1 MFEKENR
8 DTLRMSGQCVLHCPK
23 QTEQTAGKAAC
34 CRQIHLPF
42 RQNIHFRQ
50 NRIPGGGDAY
60 ALMRRF
66 LAPVYES
73 GKFFTEWPHYAAERK
88 VYMRNV
94 FFRKIRAAMVAFLLT
109 GAVVVNGGFCGCV
122 LTYAAANGETGI
134 QAAGNSPA
142 TEGDSR
148 SKAAAIRSSRDN
160 RPEAASQEEDN
171 AKERT
176 TEEISETVS
185 NTQKKNAH
193 EESNAQE
200 KNAGRENVTESN
212 VQEINT
218 DEKSE
223 GAGNGQEINTG
234 KESAEE
240 NISGESAAEEHP
252 GDEDKSEE
260 IPENANMSEE
270 EPEDEDT
277 SEEDPGNENMSEKT
291 PEDENAPEQ
300 FMEGENG
307 SEEDPEKENEAD
319 ETSEEDTEGV
329 WNKDDQE
336 GQESEGALFLDL
348 RLLNEKPKA
357 GETLVYEITV
367 ENTGRLP
374 LSDLDLNYSFGDPG
388 LKGTWETAENTGG
401 DWEGNGSQAADSSSI
416 SLEKLEPGMRKLF
429 YLRLPLL
436 EDREDPVR
444 LKVTAAGED
453 RLLET
458 DIIPL
463 EADFEV
469 TKSADRTQAAAGDR
483 ILFSICIRNTGER
496 TLHSVLTSERLQTEG
511 LRAEF
516 LEQEGAELSPSKTM
530 ALIPEILPG
539 QAVSLRAEVAL
550 PENVEDQTLINE
562 VSVVTAET
570 GERTVVSG
578 AEVRIYGIS
587 PSPEPSETAGY
598 LPEQTAV
605 TRAYA
610 PESAPKTGDG
620 SRPVFWFSVSTS
632 GAAAGIYLLTEKRR
646 RRKRR

>member
-1 MFEKENR
+1 MRSALSKA
-8 DTLRMSGQCVLHCPK
+8 DG
-23 QTEQTAGKAAC
+23 TAGWESSLLPSDS
-34 CRQIHLPF
+34 LPF

-50 NRIPGGGDAY
+50 NMIPGGGDAY

-66 LAPVYES
+66 FLRPFMRAGS
-73 GKFFTEWPHYAAERK
+73 FFTEWPYYAAERK
-88 VYMRNV
+88 VYMRNI
-94 FFRKIRAAMVAFLLT
+94 FFRKTRAVMAAFLLA
-109 GAVVVNGGFCGCV
+109 GAVAVNGGFCGCAFA
-122 LTYAAANGETGI
+122 YAAANGETGI

-148 SKAAAIRSSRDN
+148 SKAAALRDSRDN
-160 RPEAASQEEDN
+160 RPEAASLTEDN
-171 AKERT
+171 AEEKN

-185 NTQKKNAH
+185 NTQKNTH
-193 EESNAQE
+193 EESN
-200 KNAGRENVTESN
+200 G
-212 VQEINT
+212 QEINT

-240 NISGESAAEEHP
+240 NISGESEAEEHP

-260 IPENANMSEE
+260 IPENANVSEE
-270 EPEDEDT
+270 EPGDADT
-277 SEEDPGNENMSEKT
+277 SEEDPGNENMSGET

-300 FMEGENG
+300 SMEDENG

-319 ETSEEDTEGV
+319 GTSEEDTEGV

-336 GQESEGALFLDL
+336 GQESEGALLLDL

-357 GETLVYEITV
+357 GETLMYEITV

-374 LSDLDLNYSFGDPG
+374 LSDFDLNYSFGDSG
-388 LKGTWETAENTGG
+388 LKGTWETAEDTDG
-401 DWEGNGSQAADSSSI
+401 DREGNGSQAADSGSI

-469 TKSADRTQAAAGDR
+469 TKTADRTQAVAGDR

-516 LEQEGAELSPSKTM
+516 LEQEGAELNPSKTM

-578 AEVRIYGIS
+578 AEVQIYGIS

-620 SRPVFWFSVSTS
+620 SRPVFWFSLAAS

>member
-1 MFEKENR
+1 
-8 DTLRMSGQCVLHCPK
+8 MSGQCVLHCPK

-34 CRQIHLPF
+34 CRHIHLPF

-66 LAPVYES
+66 FAPVYES

-142 TEGDSR
+142 TEGASR

-171 AKERT
+171 AEERT

-234 KESAEE
+234 KESTEE

-277 SEEDPGNENMSEKT
+277 SEEDPGNENMSEET

-388 LKGTWETAENTGG
+388 LKGTWETAENIGG

-620 SRPVFWFSVSTS
+620 SRPVFWFSVSAS

>member
-1 MFEKENR
+1 MRSALSKADGTAGWESSLLPSDSFAVSAEY
-8 DTLRMSGQCVLHCPK
+8 PF
-23 QTEQTAGKAAC
+23 QTEHDTGRGRCLCADEAVFLRPFMRAG
-34 CRQIHLPF
+34 
-42 RQNIHFRQ
+42 
-50 NRIPGGGDAY
+50 
-60 ALMRRF
+60 
-66 LAPVYES
+66 S
-73 GKFFTEWPHYAAERK
+73 FFTEWPYYAAERK
-88 VYMRNV
+88 VYMRNI
-94 FFRKIRAAMVAFLLT
+94 FFRKTRAVMAAFLLA
-109 GAVVVNGGFCGCV
+109 GAVAVNGGFCGCAFA
-122 LTYAAANGETGI
+122 YAAANGETGI

-142 TEGDSR
+142 TEGDRR
-148 SKAAAIRSSRDN
+148 SKATALRSSQDN
-160 RPEAASQEEDN
+160 WPEAASLTEDN
-171 AKERT
+171 AEEKN

-185 NTQKKNAH
+185 NTQKNTH
-193 EESNAQE
+193 EESN
-200 KNAGRENVTESN
+200 G
-212 VQEINT
+212 QEINT

-240 NISGESAAEEHP
+240 NISGESEAEEHP

-260 IPENANMSEE
+260 IPENANVSEE
-270 EPEDEDT
+270 EPGDADT
-277 SEEDPGNENMSEKT
+277 SEEDPGNENMSGET

-300 FMEGENG
+300 SMEDENG

-319 ETSEEDTEGV
+319 GTSEEDTEGV

-336 GQESEGALFLDL
+336 GQESEGALLLDL

-357 GETLVYEITV
+357 GETLMYEITV

-374 LSDLDLNYSFGDPG
+374 LSDFDLNYSFGDSG
-388 LKGTWETAENTGG
+388 LKGTWETAEDTDG
-401 DWEGNGSQAADSSSI
+401 DREGNGSQAADSGSI

-469 TKSADRTQAAAGDR
+469 TKTADRTQAVAGDR

-516 LEQEGAELSPSKTM
+516 LEQEGAELNPSKTM

-578 AEVRIYGIS
+578 AEVQIYGIS

-620 SRPVFWFSVSTS
+620 SRPVFWFSLAAS

>member
-1 MFEKENR
+1 M
-8 DTLRMSGQCVLHCPK
+8 
-23 QTEQTAGKAAC
+23 A
-34 CRQIHLPF
+34 
-42 RQNIHFRQ
+42 
-50 NRIPGGGDAY
+50 
-60 ALMRRF
+60 
-66 LAPVYES
+66 
-73 GKFFTEWPHYAAERK
+73 
-88 VYMRNV
+88 
-94 FFRKIRAAMVAFLLT
+94 AFLLA
-109 GAVVVNGGFCGCV
+109 GAVAVNGGFCGCAFA
-122 LTYAAANGETGI
+122 YAAANGETGI

-148 SKAAAIRSSRDN
+148 SKAAALRDSRDN
-160 RPEAASQEEDN
+160 RPEAASLTEDN
-171 AKERT
+171 AEEKN

-185 NTQKKNAH
+185 NTQKNTH
-193 EESNAQE
+193 EESN
-200 KNAGRENVTESN
+200 G
-212 VQEINT
+212 QEINT

-240 NISGESAAEEHP
+240 NISGESEAEEHP

-260 IPENANMSEE
+260 IPENANVSEE
-270 EPEDEDT
+270 EPGDADT
-277 SEEDPGNENMSEKT
+277 SEEDPGNENMSGET

-300 FMEGENG
+300 SMEDENG

-319 ETSEEDTEGV
+319 GTSEEDTEGV

-336 GQESEGALFLDL
+336 GQESEGALLLDL

-357 GETLVYEITV
+357 GETLMYEITV

-374 LSDLDLNYSFGDPG
+374 LSDFDLNYSFGEED
-388 LKGTWETAENTGG
+388 TDG
-401 DWEGNGSQAADSSSI
+401 DREGNGSQAADSGSI

-469 TKSADRTQAAAGDR
+469 TKTADRTQAVAGDR

-516 LEQEGAELSPSKTM
+516 LEQEGAELNPSKTM

-578 AEVRIYGIS
+578 AEVQIYGIS

-620 SRPVFWFSVSTS
+620 SRPVFWFSLAAS

>member
-1 MFEKENR
+1 
-8 DTLRMSGQCVLHCPK
+8 
-23 QTEQTAGKAAC
+23 
-34 CRQIHLPF
+34 
-42 RQNIHFRQ
+42 
-50 NRIPGGGDAY
+50 
-60 ALMRRF
+60 
-66 LAPVYES
+66 
-73 GKFFTEWPHYAAERK
+73 
-88 VYMRNV
+88 
-94 FFRKIRAAMVAFLLT
+94 MVAFLLT

-171 AKERT
+171 AEERT

-277 SEEDPGNENMSEKT
+277 SEEDPGNENMSEET

-401 DWEGNGSQAADSSSI
+401 DWEGNGSQAADGSSI

-610 PESAPKTGDG
+610 PESAPETGDG
-620 SRPVFWFSVSTS
+620 SRPFFWFPLAAS

>member
-1 MFEKENR
+1 MRSALSKADGTAGWESSLLPSDSLAVSAEYPF
-8 DTLRMSGQCVLHCPK
+8 
-23 QTEQTAGKAAC
+23 QTEHDTGRGRCLCADEAVFLRPFMRAG
-34 CRQIHLPF
+34 
-42 RQNIHFRQ
+42 
-50 NRIPGGGDAY
+50 
-60 ALMRRF
+60 
-66 LAPVYES
+66 S
-73 GKFFTEWPHYAAERK
+73 FFTEWPYYAAERK
-88 VYMRNV
+88 VYMRNI
-94 FFRKIRAAMVAFLLT
+94 FFKKTRAVMAAFLLA
-109 GAVVVNGGFCGCV
+109 GVVAVNGGFCGCAFA
-122 LTYAAANGETGI
+122 YAAANGETGI

-148 SKAAAIRSSRDN
+148 SKAAALRDSRDN
-160 RPEAASQEEDN
+160 RPEAASLTEDN
-171 AKERT
+171 AEEKN

-193 EESNAQE
+193 EESNA
-200 KNAGRENVTESN
+200 
-212 VQEINT
+212 QEINT

-277 SEEDPGNENMSEKT
+277 SEEDPGNENMSEET
-291 PEDENAPEQ
+291 P
-300 FMEGENG
+300 EGENG

-620 SRPVFWFSVSTS
+620 SRPVFWFSVSAS

>member
-1 MFEKENR
+1 MRSALSKADGTAGWESSLLPSDSLAVSAEYPF
-8 DTLRMSGQCVLHCPK
+8 
-23 QTEQTAGKAAC
+23 QTEHDTGRGRCLCADEAVFLRPFMRAG
-34 CRQIHLPF
+34 
-42 RQNIHFRQ
+42 
-50 NRIPGGGDAY
+50 
-60 ALMRRF
+60 
-66 LAPVYES
+66 S
-73 GKFFTEWPHYAAERK
+73 FFTEWPYYAAERK
-88 VYMRNV
+88 VYMRNI
-94 FFRKIRAAMVAFLLT
+94 FFRKTRAAMAAFLLA
-109 GAVVVNGGFCGCV
+109 GAVAVNGGFCGCAFA
-122 LTYAAANGETGI
+122 YAAANGETGI

-142 TEGDSR
+142 TEGDRR
-148 SKAAAIRSSRDN
+148 SKATALRSSQDN
-160 RPEAASQEEDN
+160 WPEAASLTEDN
-171 AKERT
+171 AEEKN

-185 NTQKKNAH
+185 NTQKNTH
-193 EESNAQE
+193 EES
-200 KNAGRENVTESN
+200 
-212 VQEINT
+212 
-218 DEKSE
+218 
-223 GAGNGQEINTG
+223 NGQEINTG

-240 NISGESAAEEHP
+240 HISGESEAEEHP

-260 IPENANMSEE
+260 IPENANVSEE
-270 EPEDEDT
+270 EPGDADT
-277 SEEDPGNENMSEKT
+277 SEEDPGNENMSGET

-300 FMEGENG
+300 SMEDENG

-319 ETSEEDTEGV
+319 GTSEEDTEGV

-336 GQESEGALFLDL
+336 GQESEGALLLDL

-401 DWEGNGSQAADSSSI
+401 DWEGNGSQAADGSSI

-516 LEQEGAELSPSKTM
+516 LEQEGAELNPSKTM

-620 SRPVFWFSVSTS
+620 SRPVFWFSVSAS

>member
-1 MFEKENR
+1 MRSALSKADGTAGWESSLLPSDSLAVSAEYPF
-8 DTLRMSGQCVLHCPK
+8 
-23 QTEQTAGKAAC
+23 QTEHDTGRGRCLCADEAVFLRPFMRAG
-34 CRQIHLPF
+34 
-42 RQNIHFRQ
+42 
-50 NRIPGGGDAY
+50 
-60 ALMRRF
+60 
-66 LAPVYES
+66 S
-73 GKFFTEWPHYAAERK
+73 FFTEWPYYAAERK
-88 VYMRNV
+88 VYMRNI
-94 FFRKIRAAMVAFLLT
+94 FFKKTRAVMAAFLLA
-109 GAVVVNGGFCGCV
+109 GAVAVNGGFCGCAFA
-122 LTYAAANGETGI
+122 YAAANGETGI

-148 SKAAAIRSSRDN
+148 SKAAALRDSRDN
-160 RPEAASQEEDN
+160 RPEAASLTEDN
-171 AKERT
+171 AEEKN

-185 NTQKKNAH
+185 NTQKNTH
-193 EESNAQE
+193 EES
-200 KNAGRENVTESN
+200 
-212 VQEINT
+212 
-218 DEKSE
+218 
-223 GAGNGQEINTG
+223 NGQEINTG

-240 NISGESAAEEHP
+240 NISGESEAEEHP

-260 IPENANMSEE
+260 IPENANVSEE
-270 EPEDEDT
+270 EPGDADT
-277 SEEDPGNENMSEKT
+277 SEEDPGNENMSGET

-300 FMEGENG
+300 SMEDENG

-319 ETSEEDTEGV
+319 GTSEEDTEGV

-336 GQESEGALFLDL
+336 GQESEGALLLDL

-401 DWEGNGSQAADSSSI
+401 DWEGNGSQAADGSSI

-620 SRPVFWFSVSTS
+620 SRPVFWFSVSAS

>member
-1 MFEKENR
+1 M
-8 DTLRMSGQCVLHCPK
+8 
-23 QTEQTAGKAAC
+23 
-34 CRQIHLPF
+34 
-42 RQNIHFRQ
+42 
-50 NRIPGGGDAY
+50 IPGGGDAY

-66 LAPVYES
+66 FLRPFMRAGS
-73 GKFFTEWPHYAAERK
+73 FFTEWPYYAAERK
-88 VYMRNV
+88 VYMRNI
-94 FFRKIRAAMVAFLLT
+94 FFRKTRAAMAAFLLA
-109 GAVVVNGGFCGCV
+109 GAVAVNGGFCGCAFA
-122 LTYAAANGETGI
+122 YAAANGETGI

-142 TEGDSR
+142 TEGDRR
-148 SKAAAIRSSRDN
+148 SKATALRDSRDN
-160 RPEAASQEEDN
+160 WPEAASLTEDN
-171 AKERT
+171 AEEKN

-185 NTQKKNAH
+185 NTQKNTH
-193 EESNAQE
+193 EESN
-200 KNAGRENVTESN
+200 G
-212 VQEINT
+212 QEINT

-240 NISGESAAEEHP
+240 NISGESEAEEYP

-260 IPENANMSEE
+260 IPENANVSEE
-270 EPEDEDT
+270 EPGDADT
-277 SEEDPGNENMSEKT
+277 SEEDPGNENMSGET

-300 FMEGENG
+300 SMEDENG

-319 ETSEEDTEGV
+319 GTSEEDTEGV

-336 GQESEGALFLDL
+336 GQESEGALLLDL

-357 GETLVYEITV
+357 GETLMYEITV

-374 LSDLDLNYSFGDPG
+374 LSDFDLNYSFGDPG
-388 LKGTWETAENTGG
+388 LKGTWETAEDTDG
-401 DWEGNGSQAADSSSI
+401 DREGNGSQAADSGSI

-469 TKSADRTQAAAGDR
+469 TKTADRTQAVAGDR

-516 LEQEGAELSPSKTM
+516 LEQEGAELNPSKTM

-578 AEVRIYGIS
+578 AEVQIYGIS

-620 SRPVFWFSVSTS
+620 SRPVFWFSLAAS

>member
-1 MFEKENR
+1 MRSALSKADGTAGWESSLLPSDSLAVSAEYPF
-8 DTLRMSGQCVLHCPK
+8 
-23 QTEQTAGKAAC
+23 QTEHDTGRGRCLCADEAVFLRPFMRAG
-34 CRQIHLPF
+34 
-42 RQNIHFRQ
+42 
-50 NRIPGGGDAY
+50 
-60 ALMRRF
+60 
-66 LAPVYES
+66 S
-73 GKFFTEWPHYAAERK
+73 FFTEWPYYAAERK
-88 VYMRNV
+88 VYMRNI
-94 FFRKIRAAMVAFLLT
+94 FFKKTRAVMAAFLLA
-109 GAVVVNGGFCGCV
+109 GAVAVNGGFCGCAFA
-122 LTYAAANGETGI
+122 YAAANGETGI

-142 TEGDSR
+142 TEGDR
-148 SKAAAIRSSRDN
+148 RYKATALRSSQDN
-160 RPEAASQEEDN
+160 WPEAASLTEDN
-171 AKERT
+171 VEEKT

-185 NTQKKNAH
+185 NTQKNTH
-193 EESNAQE
+193 EESN
-200 KNAGRENVTESN
+200 G
-212 VQEINT
+212 QEINT

-260 IPENANMSEE
+260 IPENANVSEE
-270 EPEDEDT
+270 EPGDADT
-277 SEEDPGNENMSEKT
+277 SEEDPGNENMSGET

-300 FMEGENG
+300 SMEDENG

-319 ETSEEDTEGV
+319 GTSEEDTEGV

-401 DWEGNGSQAADSSSI
+401 DWEGNGSQAADGSSI

-469 TKSADRTQAAAGDR
+469 TKTADRTQAVAGDR

-516 LEQEGAELSPSKTM
+516 LEQEGAELNPSKTM

-578 AEVRIYGIS
+578 AEVQIYGIS

-620 SRPVFWFSVSTS
+620 SRPVFWFSLAAS

>member
-1 MFEKENR
+1 
-8 DTLRMSGQCVLHCPK
+8 MSGQCVLHCPK

-122 LTYAAANGETGI
+122 LMYAAANGETGI

-171 AKERT
+171 AEERT

-193 EESNAQE
+193 EESNA
-200 KNAGRENVTESN
+200 
-212 VQEINT
+212 QEINT

-277 SEEDPGNENMSEKT
+277 SEEDPGNENMSEET

-374 LSDLDLNYSFGDPG
+374 LSDPDLNYSFGDPG
-388 LKGTWETAENTGG
+388 LKGTLEKAEDTDG
-401 DWEGNGSQAADSSSI
+401 DREGNGSQAADRGSI
-416 SLEKLEPGMRKLF
+416 SLEKLEPGIKKLF
-429 YLRLPLL
+429 YLRLSLP

-444 LKVTAAGED
+444 LRVSAAGED
-453 RLLET
+453 RVLET

-463 EADFEV
+463 KADFEV
-469 TKSADRTQAAAGDR
+469 TKTADRTRAVAGDR

-496 TLHSVLTSERLQTEG
+496 TLHSVLTSERLQSEG
-511 LRAEF
+511 LHVKF
-516 LEQEGAELSPSKTM
+516 LEQEGTELNASKTM
-530 ALIPEILPG
+530 ALIQEILPG
-539 QAVSLRAEVAL
+539 QAASLRAEVAL
-550 PENVEDQTLINE
+550 PENVEDQTLVNE

-578 AEVRIYGIS
+578 AEVQICGIS
-587 PSPEPSETAGY
+587 SSPEPSETAGY

-610 PESAPKTGDG
+610 PESAPETGDG
-620 SRPVFWFSVSTS
+620 SRPFFWFSLAAS

>member
-1 MFEKENR
+1 MRSALSKADGTAGWESSLLPSDSLAVSAEYPF
-8 DTLRMSGQCVLHCPK
+8 
-23 QTEQTAGKAAC
+23 QTEHDTGRGRCLCADEAVFLRPFMRAG
-34 CRQIHLPF
+34 
-42 RQNIHFRQ
+42 
-50 NRIPGGGDAY
+50 
-60 ALMRRF
+60 
-66 LAPVYES
+66 S
-73 GKFFTEWPHYAAERK
+73 FFTEWPYYAAERK
-88 VYMRNV
+88 VYMRNI
-94 FFRKIRAAMVAFLLT
+94 FFKKTRAVMAAFLLA
-109 GAVVVNGGFCGCV
+109 GAVAVNGGFCGCAFA
-122 LTYAAANGETGI
+122 YAAANGETGI

-148 SKAAAIRSSRDN
+148 SKAAALRDSRDN
-160 RPEAASQEEDN
+160 RPEAASLTEDN
-171 AKERT
+171 AEEKN

-185 NTQKKNAH
+185 NTQKNTH
-193 EESNAQE
+193 EES
-200 KNAGRENVTESN
+200 
-212 VQEINT
+212 
-218 DEKSE
+218 
-223 GAGNGQEINTG
+223 NGQEINTG

-240 NISGESAAEEHP
+240 NISGESEAEEHP

-260 IPENANMSEE
+260 IPENANVSEE
-270 EPEDEDT
+270 EPGDADT
-277 SEEDPGNENMSEKT
+277 SEEDPGNENMSGET

-300 FMEGENG
+300 SMEDENG

-319 ETSEEDTEGV
+319 GTSEEDTEGV

-336 GQESEGALFLDL
+336 GQESEGALLLDL

-357 GETLVYEITV
+357 GETLMYEITV

-374 LSDLDLNYSFGDPG
+374 LSDFDLNYSFGDSG
-388 LKGTWETAENTGG
+388 LKGTWETAEDTDG
-401 DWEGNGSQAADSSSI
+401 DREGNGSQAADSGSI

-469 TKSADRTQAAAGDR
+469 TKTADRTQAVAGDR

-516 LEQEGAELSPSKTM
+516 LEQEGAELNPSKTM

-570 GERTVVSG
+570 GERTVVSS
-578 AEVRIYGIS
+578 AEVQIYGIS

-620 SRPVFWFSVSTS
+620 SRPVFWFSLAAS

>member
-1 MFEKENR
+1 MRSALSKADGTAGWESSLLPSDSLAVSAEYPF
-8 DTLRMSGQCVLHCPK
+8 
-23 QTEQTAGKAAC
+23 QTEHDTGRGRCLCADEAVFLRPFMRAG
-34 CRQIHLPF
+34 
-42 RQNIHFRQ
+42 
-50 NRIPGGGDAY
+50 
-60 ALMRRF
+60 
-66 LAPVYES
+66 S
-73 GKFFTEWPHYAAERK
+73 FFTEWPYYAAERK
-88 VYMRNV
+88 VYMRNI
-94 FFRKIRAAMVAFLLT
+94 FFKKTRAVMAAFLLA
-109 GAVVVNGGFCGCV
+109 GAVAVNGGFCGCAFA
-122 LTYAAANGETGI
+122 YAAANGETGI

-148 SKAAAIRSSRDN
+148 SKAAALRDSRDN
-160 RPEAASQEEDN
+160 RPEAASLTEDN
-171 AKERT
+171 AEEKN

-185 NTQKKNAH
+185 NTQKNTH
-193 EESNAQE
+193 EESN
-200 KNAGRENVTESN
+200 G
-212 VQEINT
+212 QEINT

-240 NISGESAAEEHP
+240 NISGESEAEEHP

-277 SEEDPGNENMSEKT
+277 SEEDPGNENMSEET

-401 DWEGNGSQAADSSSI
+401 DWEGNGSQAADGSSI

-469 TKSADRTQAAAGDR
+469 TKTADRTQAVAGDR

-516 LEQEGAELSPSKTM
+516 LEQEGAELNPSKTM

-578 AEVRIYGIS
+578 AEVQIYGIS

-620 SRPVFWFSVSTS
+620 SRPVFWFSLAAS

>member
-1 MFEKENR
+1 MRSALSKADGTAGWESSLLPSDSLAVSAEYPF
-8 DTLRMSGQCVLHCPK
+8 
-23 QTEQTAGKAAC
+23 QTEHDTGRGRCLCADEAVFLRPFMRAG
-34 CRQIHLPF
+34 
-42 RQNIHFRQ
+42 
-50 NRIPGGGDAY
+50 
-60 ALMRRF
+60 
-66 LAPVYES
+66 S
-73 GKFFTEWPHYAAERK
+73 FFTEWPYYAAERK
-88 VYMRNV
+88 VYMRNI
-94 FFRKIRAAMVAFLLT
+94 FFKKTRAVMAAFLLA
-109 GAVVVNGGFCGCV
+109 GAVAVNGGFCGCAFA
-122 LTYAAANGETGI
+122 YAAANGETGI

-148 SKAAAIRSSRDN
+148 SKAAALRDSRDN
-160 RPEAASQEEDN
+160 RPEAASLTEDN
-171 AKERT
+171 AEEKN

-185 NTQKKNAH
+185 NTQKNTH
-193 EESNAQE
+193 EES
-200 KNAGRENVTESN
+200 
-212 VQEINT
+212 
-218 DEKSE
+218 
-223 GAGNGQEINTG
+223 NGQEINTG

-240 NISGESAAEEHP
+240 NISGESEAEEYP

-260 IPENANMSEE
+260 IPQNANVSEE
-270 EPEDEDT
+270 EPGDADT
-277 SEEDPGNENMSEKT
+277 SEEDPGNENMSGET

-300 FMEGENG
+300 SMEDENG

-319 ETSEEDTEGV
+319 GTSEEDTEGV

-401 DWEGNGSQAADSSSI
+401 DWEGNGSQAADGSSI

-469 TKSADRTQAAAGDR
+469 TKTADRTQAVAGDR

-516 LEQEGAELSPSKTM
+516 LEQEGAELNPSKTM

-578 AEVRIYGIS
+578 AEVQIYGIS

-620 SRPVFWFSVSTS
+620 SRPVFWFSLAAS

>member
-1 MFEKENR
+1 
-8 DTLRMSGQCVLHCPK
+8 MSGQCVLHCPK

-401 DWEGNGSQAADSSSI
+401 DWEGNGSQAADGSSI

>member
-1 MFEKENR
+1 MR
-8 DTLRMSGQCVLHCPK
+8 
-23 QTEQTAGKAAC
+23 AGS
-34 CRQIHLPF
+34 I
-42 RQNIHFRQ
+42 
-50 NRIPGGGDAY
+50 
-60 ALMRRF
+60 
-66 LAPVYES
+66 
-73 GKFFTEWPHYAAERK
+73 FTEWPHYAAERK

-171 AKERT
+171 AEERT

-277 SEEDPGNENMSEKT
+277 SEEDPGNENMSEET

-401 DWEGNGSQAADSSSI
+401 DWEGNGSQAADGSSI

-620 SRPVFWFSVSTS
+620 SRPVFWFSLAAS

>member
-1 MFEKENR
+1 MCQRKNR
-8 DTLRMSGQCVLHCPK
+8 GM
-23 QTEQTAGKAAC
+23 QT
-34 CRQIHLPF
+34 RQ
-42 RQNIHFRQ
+42 
-50 NRIPGGGDAY
+50 
-60 ALMRRF
+60 
-66 LAPVYES
+66 
-73 GKFFTEWPHYAAERK
+73 
-88 VYMRNV
+88 
-94 FFRKIRAAMVAFLLT
+94 RKIRGMKT
-109 GAVVVNGGFCGCV
+109 CQ
-122 LTYAAANGETGI
+122 GE
-134 QAAGNSPA
+134 
-142 TEGDSR
+142 
-148 SKAAAIRSSRDN
+148 
-160 RPEAASQEEDN
+160 
-171 AKERT
+171 
-176 TEEISETVS
+176 
-185 NTQKKNAH
+185 
-193 EESNAQE
+193 
-200 KNAGRENVTESN
+200 
-212 VQEINT
+212 
-218 DEKSE
+218 
-223 GAGNGQEINTG
+223 
-234 KESAEE
+234 
-240 NISGESAAEEHP
+240 
-252 GDEDKSEE
+252 
-260 IPENANMSEE
+260 
-270 EPEDEDT
+270 
-277 SEEDPGNENMSEKT
+277 T

-300 FMEGENG
+300 SMEDENG

-319 ETSEEDTEGV
+319 GTSEEDTEGV

-336 GQESEGALFLDL
+336 GQESEGALLLDL

-357 GETLVYEITV
+357 GETLMYEITV

-374 LSDLDLNYSFGDPG
+374 LSDFDLNYSFGDSG
-388 LKGTWETAENTGG
+388 LKGTWETAEDTDG
-401 DWEGNGSQAADSSSI
+401 DREGNGSQAADSGSI

-469 TKSADRTQAAAGDR
+469 TKTADRTQAVAGDR

-516 LEQEGAELSPSKTM
+516 LEQEGAELNPSKTM

-578 AEVRIYGIS
+578 AEVQIYGIS

-610 PESAPKTGDG
+610 PGI
-620 SRPVFWFSVSTS
+620 
-632 GAAAGIYLLTEKRR
+632 GAENRR
-646 RRKRR
+646 RIPAGFLVFPGGVRSSRRDLFTDRKTPPEKKKIRAVSLYNISRV

>member
-1 MFEKENR
+1 MRSALSKADGTAGWESSLLPSDSLAVSAEYPF
-8 DTLRMSGQCVLHCPK
+8 
-23 QTEQTAGKAAC
+23 QTEHDTGRGRCLCADEAVFLRPFMRAG
-34 CRQIHLPF
+34 
-42 RQNIHFRQ
+42 
-50 NRIPGGGDAY
+50 
-60 ALMRRF
+60 
-66 LAPVYES
+66 S
-73 GKFFTEWPHYAAERK
+73 FFTEWPYYAAERK
-88 VYMRNV
+88 VYMRNI
-94 FFRKIRAAMVAFLLT
+94 FFKKTRAVMAAFLLA
-109 GAVVVNGGFCGCV
+109 GAVAVNGGFCGCAFA
-122 LTYAAANGETGI
+122 YAAANGETGI

-148 SKAAAIRSSRDN
+148 SKAAALRDSRDN
-160 RPEAASQEEDN
+160 RPEAASLTEDN
-171 AKERT
+171 AEEKN

-185 NTQKKNAH
+185 NTQKNTH
-193 EESNAQE
+193 EES
-200 KNAGRENVTESN
+200 
-212 VQEINT
+212 
-218 DEKSE
+218 
-223 GAGNGQEINTG
+223 NGQEINTG

-240 NISGESAAEEHP
+240 NISGESEAEEYP

-260 IPENANMSEE
+260 IPQNANVSEE
-270 EPEDEDT
+270 EPGDADT
-277 SEEDPGNENMSEKT
+277 SEEDPGNENMSGET

-300 FMEGENG
+300 SMEDENG

-319 ETSEEDTEGV
+319 GTSEEDTEGV

-374 LSDLDLNYSFGDPG
+374 LSDFDLNYSFGDSG
-388 LKGTWETAENTGG
+388 LKGTWETAEDT
-401 DWEGNGSQAADSSSI
+401 DEDREGNGSQAADSGSI

-469 TKSADRTQAAAGDR
+469 TKTADRTQAVAGDR

-516 LEQEGAELSPSKTM
+516 LEQEGAELNPSKTM

-578 AEVRIYGIS
+578 AEVQIYGIS

-620 SRPVFWFSVSTS
+620 SRPVFWFSLAAS

>member
-1 MFEKENR
+1 
-8 DTLRMSGQCVLHCPK
+8 
-23 QTEQTAGKAAC
+23 
-34 CRQIHLPF
+34 
-42 RQNIHFRQ
+42 
-50 NRIPGGGDAY
+50 
-60 ALMRRF
+60 
-66 LAPVYES
+66 
-73 GKFFTEWPHYAAERK
+73 
-88 VYMRNV
+88 
-94 FFRKIRAAMVAFLLT
+94 MVAFLLT

-171 AKERT
+171 AEERT

-277 SEEDPGNENMSEKT
+277 SEEDPGNENMSEET
-291 PEDENAPEQ
+291 P
-300 FMEGENG
+300 EGENG

-620 SRPVFWFSVSTS
+620 SRPVFWFSVSAS

>member
-1 MFEKENR
+1 
-8 DTLRMSGQCVLHCPK
+8 
-23 QTEQTAGKAAC
+23 
-34 CRQIHLPF
+34 
-42 RQNIHFRQ
+42 
-50 NRIPGGGDAY
+50 
-60 ALMRRF
+60 
-66 LAPVYES
+66 
-73 GKFFTEWPHYAAERK
+73 
-88 VYMRNV
+88 
-94 FFRKIRAAMVAFLLT
+94 
-109 GAVVVNGGFCGCV
+109 
-122 LTYAAANGETGI
+122 
-134 QAAGNSPA
+134 
-142 TEGDSR
+142 
-148 SKAAAIRSSRDN
+148 
-160 RPEAASQEEDN
+160 
-171 AKERT
+171 
-176 TEEISETVS
+176 
-185 NTQKKNAH
+185 
-193 EESNAQE
+193 
-200 KNAGRENVTESN
+200 
-212 VQEINT
+212 
-218 DEKSE
+218 
-223 GAGNGQEINTG
+223 
-234 KESAEE
+234 
-240 NISGESAAEEHP
+240 
-252 GDEDKSEE
+252 
-260 IPENANMSEE
+260 MSEE
-270 EPEDEDT
+270 
-277 SEEDPGNENMSEKT
+277 T
-291 PEDENAPEQ
+291 PEDENTPEQ
-300 FMEGENG
+300 PAEGGNG
-307 SEEDPEKENEAD
+307 PEEDAGKENEAD
-319 ETSEEDTEGV
+319 GTSEEDTEGV
-329 WNKDDQE
+329 TEGVWNKDGQE
-336 GQESEGALFLDL
+336 GQESEGALLLDL

-357 GETLVYEITV
+357 GETLMYEITV

-374 LSDLDLNYSFGDPG
+374 LSDFDLNYSFGDSG
-388 LKGTWETAENTGG
+388 LKGTWETAEDTDG
-401 DWEGNGSQAADSSSI
+401 DWEGNGSQAADSGSI

-469 TKSADRTQAAAGDR
+469 TKTADRTQAVAGDR

-516 LEQEGAELSPSKTM
+516 LEQEGAELNPSKTM

-578 AEVRIYGIS
+578 AEVQIYGIS

-620 SRPVFWFSVSTS
+620 SRPVFWFSVSAS

>member
-1 MFEKENR
+1 
-8 DTLRMSGQCVLHCPK
+8 
-23 QTEQTAGKAAC
+23 
-34 CRQIHLPF
+34 
-42 RQNIHFRQ
+42 
-50 NRIPGGGDAY
+50 
-60 ALMRRF
+60 
-66 LAPVYES
+66 
-73 GKFFTEWPHYAAERK
+73 
-88 VYMRNV
+88 
-94 FFRKIRAAMVAFLLT
+94 MVAFLLT

-171 AKERT
+171 AEERT

-277 SEEDPGNENMSEKT
+277 SEEDPGNENMSEET
-291 PEDENAPEQ
+291 P
-300 FMEGENG
+300 EGENG

-496 TLHSVLTSERLQTEG
+496 TFHSVLTSERLQTEG

-620 SRPVFWFSVSTS
+620 SRPVFWFSVSAS

>member
-1 MFEKENR
+1 MRSALSKADGTAGWESSLLPSDSLAVSAEYPF
-8 DTLRMSGQCVLHCPK
+8 
-23 QTEQTAGKAAC
+23 QTEHDTGRGRCLCADEAVFLRPFMRAG
-34 CRQIHLPF
+34 
-42 RQNIHFRQ
+42 
-50 NRIPGGGDAY
+50 
-60 ALMRRF
+60 
-66 LAPVYES
+66 S
-73 GKFFTEWPHYAAERK
+73 FFTEWPYYAAERK
-88 VYMRNV
+88 VYMRNI
-94 FFRKIRAAMVAFLLT
+94 FFKKTRAVMAAFLLA
-109 GAVVVNGGFCGCV
+109 GAVAVNGGFCGCAFA
-122 LTYAAANGETGI
+122 YAAANGETGI

-148 SKAAAIRSSRDN
+148 SKAAALRDSRDN
-160 RPEAASQEEDN
+160 RPEAASLTEDN
-171 AKERT
+171 AEEKN

-185 NTQKKNAH
+185 NTQKNTH
-193 EESNAQE
+193 EES
-200 KNAGRENVTESN
+200 
-212 VQEINT
+212 
-218 DEKSE
+218 
-223 GAGNGQEINTG
+223 NGQEINTG

-240 NISGESAAEEHP
+240 NISGESEAEEHP

-260 IPENANMSEE
+260 IPENANVSEE
-270 EPEDEDT
+270 EPGDADT
-277 SEEDPGNENMSEKT
+277 SEEDPGNENMSGET

-300 FMEGENG
+300 SMEDENG

-319 ETSEEDTEGV
+319 GTSEEDTEGV

-336 GQESEGALFLDL
+336 GQESEGALLLDL

-357 GETLVYEITV
+357 GETLMYEITV

-374 LSDLDLNYSFGDPG
+374 LSDFDLNYSFGDSG
-388 LKGTWETAENTGG
+388 LKGTWETAEDTDG
-401 DWEGNGSQAADSSSI
+401 DREGNGSQAADSGSI

-463 EADFEV
+463 EADYEV
-469 TKSADRTQAAAGDR
+469 TKTADRTQAVAGDR

-516 LEQEGAELSPSKTM
+516 LEQEGAELNPSKTM

-578 AEVRIYGIS
+578 AEVQIYGIS

-620 SRPVFWFSVSTS
+620 SRPVFWFSLAAS

>member
-1 MFEKENR
+1 M
-8 DTLRMSGQCVLHCPK
+8 
-23 QTEQTAGKAAC
+23 A
-34 CRQIHLPF
+34 
-42 RQNIHFRQ
+42 
-50 NRIPGGGDAY
+50 
-60 ALMRRF
+60 
-66 LAPVYES
+66 
-73 GKFFTEWPHYAAERK
+73 
-88 VYMRNV
+88 
-94 FFRKIRAAMVAFLLT
+94 AFLLA
-109 GAVVVNGGFCGCV
+109 GAVAVNGGFCGCAFA
-122 LTYAAANGETGI
+122 YAAANEETGI
-134 QAAGNSPA
+134 RDTGNSPA
-142 TEGDSR
+142 TEGYRISG
-148 SKAAAIRSSRDN
+148 AAAIRDSRDN
-160 RPEAASQEEDN
+160 RPEAASLEEDN
-171 AKERT
+171 AEEKT
-176 TEEISETVS
+176 TEEISEAVS
-185 NTQKKNAH
+185 DTQKKNAC

-212 VQEINT
+212 GQEINT

-240 NISGESAAEEHP
+240 NISGESPAEEHP
-252 GDEDKSEE
+252 GDADTSEE

-270 EPEDEDT
+270 EPENADTSEEGSEDADT
-277 SEEDPGNENMSEKT
+277 SEEDPENENMSEET

-300 FMEGENG
+300 SVEDENG

-319 ETSEEDTEGV
+319 GTSEEDTEGI

-336 GQESEGALFLDL
+336 GQESEGALLLDL

-374 LSDLDLNYSFGDPG
+374 LSDPDLNYSFGDPG
-388 LKGTWETAENTGG
+388 LKGTLETAEDTDG
-401 DWEGNGSQAADSSSI
+401 DREGNGSQAADHGSI
-416 SLEKLEPGMRKLF
+416 SLEKLEPGIKKLF
-429 YLRLPLL
+429 YLRLPLP

-444 LKVTAAGED
+444 LRVSAAGED
-453 RLLET
+453 RVVET

-463 EADFEV
+463 KADFEV
-469 TKSADRTQAAAGDR
+469 TKTADRTRAVAGDR

-496 TLHSVLTSERLQTEG
+496 TLHSVLASERLQSEG
-511 LRAEF
+511 LHVKF
-516 LEQEGAELSPSKTM
+516 LEQEGTELNASKTM

-539 QAVSLRAEVAL
+539 QAASLRAEVAL
-550 PENVEDQTLINE
+550 PENVEDQTLVNE

-570 GERTVVSG
+570 GERTGVSG
-578 AEVRIYGIS
+578 AEVQIYGIS

-598 LPEQTAV
+598 LPEQPAV

-610 PESAPKTGDG
+610 PESAPETGDG
-620 SRPVFWFSVSTS
+620 SRPFFWFSLAAS

>member
-1 MFEKENR
+1 MRSALSKADGTAGWESSLLPSDSLAVSAEYPF
-8 DTLRMSGQCVLHCPK
+8 
-23 QTEQTAGKAAC
+23 QTEHDTGRGRCLCADEAVFLRPFMRAG
-34 CRQIHLPF
+34 
-42 RQNIHFRQ
+42 
-50 NRIPGGGDAY
+50 
-60 ALMRRF
+60 
-66 LAPVYES
+66 S
-73 GKFFTEWPHYAAERK
+73 FFTEWPYYAAERK
-88 VYMRNV
+88 VYMRNI
-94 FFRKIRAAMVAFLLT
+94 FFRKTRAVMAAFLLA
-109 GAVVVNGGFCGCV
+109 GAVAVNGGFCGCAFA
-122 LTYAAANGETGI
+122 YAAANGETGI

-148 SKAAAIRSSRDN
+148 SKAAALRDSRDN
-160 RPEAASQEEDN
+160 RPEAASLTEDN
-171 AKERT
+171 AEEKN

-185 NTQKKNAH
+185 NTQKNTH
-193 EESNAQE
+193 EESN
-200 KNAGRENVTESN
+200 G
-212 VQEINT
+212 QEINT

-240 NISGESAAEEHP
+240 NISGESEAEEHP

-260 IPENANMSEE
+260 IPENANVSEE
-270 EPEDEDT
+270 EPGDADT
-277 SEEDPGNENMSEKT
+277 SEEDPGNENMSGET

-300 FMEGENG
+300 SMEDENG

-319 ETSEEDTEGV
+319 GTSEEDTEGV

-336 GQESEGALFLDL
+336 GQESEGALLLDL

-374 LSDLDLNYSFGDPG
+374 LSDPDLNYSFGDPG
-388 LKGTWETAENTGG
+388 LKGTRETAEDTDG
-401 DWEGNGSQAADSSSI
+401 DREGNGSQAADSGSI

-469 TKSADRTQAAAGDR
+469 TKTADRTQAVAGDR

-516 LEQEGAELSPSKTM
+516 LEQEGAELNPSKTM

-578 AEVRIYGIS
+578 AEVQIYGIS

-620 SRPVFWFSVSTS
+620 SRPVFWFSLAAS

>member
-1 MFEKENR
+1 
-8 DTLRMSGQCVLHCPK
+8 
-23 QTEQTAGKAAC
+23 
-34 CRQIHLPF
+34 
-42 RQNIHFRQ
+42 
-50 NRIPGGGDAY
+50 
-60 ALMRRF
+60 MRRF

-171 AKERT
+171 AEERT

-277 SEEDPGNENMSEKT
+277 SEEDPGNENMSEET

-401 DWEGNGSQAADSSSI
+401 DWEGNGSQAADGSSI

-620 SRPVFWFSVSTS
+620 SRPVFWFSLAAS

>member
-1 MFEKENR
+1 MRSALSKADGTAGWESSLLPSDSLAVSAEYPF
-8 DTLRMSGQCVLHCPK
+8 
-23 QTEQTAGKAAC
+23 QTEHDTGRGRCLCADEVIFLRPFMRAG
-34 CRQIHLPF
+34 
-42 RQNIHFRQ
+42 
-50 NRIPGGGDAY
+50 
-60 ALMRRF
+60 
-66 LAPVYES
+66 S
-73 GKFFTEWPHYAAERK
+73 FFTEWPYYAAERK
-88 VYMRNV
+88 VYMRNI
-94 FFRKIRAAMVAFLLT
+94 FFRKTRAAMAAFLLA
-109 GAVVVNGGFCGCV
+109 GAVAVNGGFCGCAFA
-122 LTYAAANGETGI
+122 YAAANGETGI

-142 TEGDSR
+142 TEGDRR
-148 SKAAAIRSSRDN
+148 SKATALRSSQDN
-160 RPEAASQEEDN
+160 WPEAASLTEDN
-171 AKERT
+171 AEEKN

-185 NTQKKNAH
+185 NTQKNTH
-193 EESNAQE
+193 EESN
-200 KNAGRENVTESN
+200 G
-212 VQEINT
+212 QEINT

-240 NISGESAAEEHP
+240 NISGESEAEEHP

-260 IPENANMSEE
+260 IPENANVSEE
-270 EPEDEDT
+270 EPGDADT
-277 SEEDPGNENMSEKT
+277 SEEDPGNENMSGET

-300 FMEGENG
+300 SMEDENG

-319 ETSEEDTEGV
+319 GTSEEDTEGV

-401 DWEGNGSQAADSSSI
+401 DWEGNGSQAADGSSI

-620 SRPVFWFSVSTS
+620 SRPVFWFSVSAS

>member
-1 MFEKENR
+1 
-8 DTLRMSGQCVLHCPK
+8 MSGQCVLHCPK

-66 LAPVYES
+66 FAPVYES
-73 GKFFTEWPHYAAERK
+73 EKFFTEWPHYAAERK

-109 GAVVVNGGFCGCV
+109 GAVVVNGGFCGCAFA
-122 LTYAAANGETGI
+122 YAAANGETGI

-171 AKERT
+171 AEERT

-185 NTQKKNAH
+185 NTQKNTH
-193 EESNAQE
+193 EES
-200 KNAGRENVTESN
+200 
-212 VQEINT
+212 
-218 DEKSE
+218 
-223 GAGNGQEINTG
+223 NGQEINTG

-240 NISGESAAEEHP
+240 NISGESEAEEHP

-260 IPENANMSEE
+260 IPENANVSEE
-270 EPEDEDT
+270 EPGDADT
-277 SEEDPGNENMSEKT
+277 SEEDPGNENMSGET

-300 FMEGENG
+300 SMEDENG

-319 ETSEEDTEGV
+319 GTSEEDTEGV

-336 GQESEGALFLDL
+336 GQESEGALLLDL
-348 RLLNEKPKA
+348 RLLNKKPKA
-357 GETLVYEITV
+357 GETLMYEITV

-374 LSDLDLNYSFGDPG
+374 LSDFDLNYSFGDPG
-388 LKGTWETAENTGG
+388 LKGTWETAENIGG
-401 DWEGNGSQAADSSSI
+401 DWEGNGSI

-516 LEQEGAELSPSKTM
+516 LEQEGAELNPSKTM

-578 AEVRIYGIS
+578 AEVQIYGIS

-620 SRPVFWFSVSTS
+620 SRPVFWFSVSAS
-632 GAAAGIYLLTEKRR
+632 GAAAGIYLLTEKHR

>member
-1 MFEKENR
+1 
-8 DTLRMSGQCVLHCPK
+8 
-23 QTEQTAGKAAC
+23 
-34 CRQIHLPF
+34 
-42 RQNIHFRQ
+42 
-50 NRIPGGGDAY
+50 
-60 ALMRRF
+60 
-66 LAPVYES
+66 
-73 GKFFTEWPHYAAERK
+73 
-88 VYMRNV
+88 
-94 FFRKIRAAMVAFLLT
+94 MVAFLLT

-171 AKERT
+171 AEERT

-277 SEEDPGNENMSEKT
+277 SEEDPGNENMSEET

-401 DWEGNGSQAADSSSI
+401 DWEGNGSQAADGSSI

-469 TKSADRTQAAAGDR
+469 TKTADRTQAVAGDR

-516 LEQEGAELSPSKTM
+516 LEQEGAELNPSKTM

-620 SRPVFWFSVSTS
+620 SRPVFWFSLAAS

-646 RRKRR
+646 RRRRR

>member
-171 AKERT
+171 AEERT

-277 SEEDPGNENMSEKT
+277 SEEDPGNENMSEET
-291 PEDENAPEQ
+291 P
-300 FMEGENG
+300 EGENG

-401 DWEGNGSQAADSSSI
+401 DWEGNGSQAADGSSI

-620 SRPVFWFSVSTS
+620 SRPVFWFSVSAS

>member
-1 MFEKENR
+1 
-8 DTLRMSGQCVLHCPK
+8 
-23 QTEQTAGKAAC
+23 
-34 CRQIHLPF
+34 
-42 RQNIHFRQ
+42 
-50 NRIPGGGDAY
+50 
-60 ALMRRF
+60 
-66 LAPVYES
+66 
-73 GKFFTEWPHYAAERK
+73 
-88 VYMRNV
+88 
-94 FFRKIRAAMVAFLLT
+94 MVAFLLT

-122 LTYAAANGETGI
+122 LMYAAANGETGI

-148 SKAAAIRSSRDN
+148 SKAAAIWSSRDN

-171 AKERT
+171 AEERT
-176 TEEISETVS
+176 IEEISETVS

-277 SEEDPGNENMSEKT
+277 SEEEPEDEDTSEEDPGNENMSEET

-336 GQESEGALFLDL
+336 GQESEGALLLDL

-401 DWEGNGSQAADSSSI
+401 DWEGNGSQAADGSSI

-620 SRPVFWFSVSTS
+620 SRPVFWFSVSAS
-632 GAAAGIYLLTEKRR
+632 GAAAGIYLLTEKHR